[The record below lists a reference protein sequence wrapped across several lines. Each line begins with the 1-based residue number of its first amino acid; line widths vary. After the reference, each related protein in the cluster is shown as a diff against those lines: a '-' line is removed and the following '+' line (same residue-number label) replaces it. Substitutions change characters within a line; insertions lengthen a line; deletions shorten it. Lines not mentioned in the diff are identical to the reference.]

1 MKVATYEGFIENGKV
16 RLPDN
21 IHLPEKAKVYVIVPD
36 VEVESLAYIRSPR
49 LANPEQAED
58 FKKEVIQGINDAGI

>member
-21 IHLPEKAKVYVIVPD
+21 IRLPERAKVYVIVPD

-49 LANPEQAED
+49 LVHPEQAED
-58 FKKEVIQGINDAGI
+58 FKKEVIQGITDAGI

>member
-21 IHLPEKAKVYVIVPD
+21 IHLPEKAKVYVIVPN
-36 VEVESLAYIRSPR
+36 VEIESLAYMRSPR
-49 LANPEQAED
+49 LVYPEQAED
-58 FKKEVIQGINDAGI
+58 FKKEVTQVINDAGI

>member
-1 MKVATYEGFIENGKV
+1 MKVATYEGFIENGKI

-36 VEVESLAYIRSPR
+36 IEVQSVAYIASPR
-49 LANPEQAED
+49 LVYPEQAED
-58 FKKEVIQGINDAGI
+58 FKKEVIQEINDAGI

>member
-21 IHLPEKAKVYVIVPD
+21 IHLPERAKVYVIVPD
-36 VEVESLAYIRSPR
+36 VALESLAYIGSPK
-49 LANPEQAED
+49 LVHPEQAED
-58 FKKEVIQGINDAGI
+58 FKKEVIQEINDASI

>member
-36 VEVESLAYIRSPR
+36 VEVQLVDYIASPR
-49 LANPEQAED
+49 LVHPEQAEN
-58 FKKEVIQGINDAGI
+58 FKKEVIQEINDASL